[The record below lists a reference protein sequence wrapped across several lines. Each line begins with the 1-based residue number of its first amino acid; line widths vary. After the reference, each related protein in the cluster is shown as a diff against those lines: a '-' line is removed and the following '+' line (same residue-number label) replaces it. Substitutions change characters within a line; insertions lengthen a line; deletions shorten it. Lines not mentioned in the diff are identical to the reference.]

1 MSTEKRKFERTNVF
15 LLVELRRHNKSQ
27 DFSLAISTNLSSEG
41 AVIESQGYD
50 LRAGEILELI
60 IKHPESDVSVS
71 ALGQIVWKKDA
82 WYKCLM
88 GMKFIKIE
96 KEDKNNII
104 KLMTAS
110 QDSTSE
116 PTYHTGDAE
125 EALPQHPDEADSET
139 EYAAHM
145 SASEASV
152 ESVDDTLDKN
162 DDIASSEI
170 QSDGP
175 LKSDSPDSVAP
186 VNEIPSQAA
195 EKTESENMEDEL
207 ALNRAETSQHP
218 DEANSETEYAA
229 HMSASEAS
237 VESVDDT
244 LDKNDDIASSEIQSD
259 AGPFKSDAPD
269 SVAPVNEIPSQAAE
283 KTESEN
289 EEYEIKLNRAE
300 TSRHV
305 AVDVSSLK
313 VEREIRDEKELSLK
327 PLVSV
332 LTIIVAVIALIYF
345 EDISRSFK
353 LIGSGSDSSATVSL
367 PATTAS
373 SDHPDSETTNN
384 VLSPPEV
391 RNNSGDDLSTR
402 TGKHE
407 MTVEESISSPPAVNE
422 LAKKDPPMPAN
433 TDEKQSLPS
442 PIKETP
448 DPSTPL
454 ISAKAT
460 NTRQTQNKTEKK
472 RSLLPENNDPVK
484 KLTAPVRAVNKPPQK
499 TFNSLPRRK
508 PAPKLY
514 KPRIKAV
521 LLDNTNGRFTVYEE
535 LFNNND
541 NRWDI
546 FDTESSSAII
556 INGEYRMESKIV
568 NGSLI
573 NLHYHV
579 FPHDG
584 DFEIE
589 SHVKSEM
596 DGKNQAYGLVFGA
609 RDILN
614 NYVFKV
620 TSEGSYSIGKYVMG
634 IWKELRGGKIRDGI
648 IRHNSTNVLMIGRK
662 NQKVHFF
669 VNNTY
674 LNNYSIKSF
683 DGKQI
688 GFIVQGKTVMAVDG
702 TRSLIESQIQ

>member
-170 QSDGP
+170 QSDEA
-175 LKSDSPDSVAP
+175 V
-186 VNEIPSQAA
+186 
-195 EKTESENMEDEL
+195 
-207 ALNRAETSQHP
+207 LN
-218 DEANSETEYAA
+218 
-229 HMSASEAS
+229 
-237 VESVDDT
+237 
-244 LDKNDDIASSEIQSD
+244 

-499 TFNSLPRRK
+499 TFNSLQRRK